1 MFEAVGFQGVVWR
14 KPHVTFLDF
23 PPFGLN
29 FTSHGPAS
37 LAGYRRTG
45 SEPSSR
51 PLRAPRTLK
60 TQALTLNTKKRTS
73 LNSDI
78 LVLQPKLLHPESQI
92 LVLPTVAGAR
102 LWVAEATT
110 GDPKFY
116 TVSSVQG

>member
-23 PPFGLN
+23 PPFG
-29 FTSHGPAS
+29 
-37 LAGYRRTG
+37 
-45 SEPSSR
+45 
-51 PLRAPRTLK
+51 
-60 TQALTLNTKKRTS
+60 LNTKKRTS